1 MTAYSDMHTDR
12 HTMATGDGGPGPGAG
27 DRAERFGEP
36 AQPATDT
43 AVAHED
49 TSPSERP
56 VSARVID
63 VGIINDYEVVVRG
76 LAAMLAPYRDRIR
89 VVELDTGGVLSGT
102 ADVALFDTFAGRRHT
117 LARAAEMVRAGRARH
132 IVLYTWDA
140 APQFVRA
147 AKEIGVSGV
156 ILKTRSADVL
166 VDSIERIVAGERVGF
181 ELEHGGPAGPRLV
194 DLSDRESEV
203 LALIA
208 KGLTNAQI
216 ADELYLSIETV
227 KTYVKRLYAKLDVH
241 NRAQAAVA
249 AASHQLT
256 PRDAG

>member
-1 MTAYSDMHTDR
+1 MTTYPDQMMTTTNGVTD
-12 HTMATGDGGPGPGAG
+12 PYK
-27 DRAERFGEP
+27 ERFG
-36 AQPATDT
+36 
-43 AVAHED
+43 AVDGPDAG
-49 TSPSERP
+49 
-56 VSARVID
+56 VIT

-76 LAAMLAPYRDRIR
+76 VASMLAPYANRIR
-89 VVELDTGGVLSGT
+89 IVELDAGGAPTVP

-117 LARAAEMVRAGRARH
+117 LSRAAEMVREGRARH

-140 APQFVRA
+140 APPFVRA
-147 AKEIGVSGV
+147 AEEIGVSGV
-156 ILKTRSADVL
+156 VLKTRSADLL
-166 VDSIERIVAGERVGF
+166 VDSIERVVAGERVGF
-181 ELEHGGPAGPRLV
+181 DVDPTSRTTPRLV

-249 AASHQLT
+249 ASSHQLT
-256 PRDAG
+256 PRDIG